1 MSNQIFTPMEGTKNG
16 SELFKA
22 TNYLDMNGKWEMKAS
37 FHQRIKYLDGK
48 FEQSTDTENKKYV
61 HES

>member
-1 MSNQIFTPMEGTKNG
+1 MSNQIFTQMEGTKNG

-22 TNYLDMNGKWEMKAS
+22 TNYLDTKGKWEMKAR
-37 FHQRIKYLDGK
+37 FHQVIKYLDGK
-48 FEQSTDTENKKYV
+48 FEQSTDTEHRKYV